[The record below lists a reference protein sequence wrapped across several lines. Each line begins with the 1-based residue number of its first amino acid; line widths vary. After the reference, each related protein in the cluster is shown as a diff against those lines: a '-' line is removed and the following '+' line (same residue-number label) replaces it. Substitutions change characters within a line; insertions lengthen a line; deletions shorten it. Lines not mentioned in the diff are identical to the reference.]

1 LGLIFI
7 NQTIRMTL
15 LSRLTFLLLFFF
27 STQAFGW
34 GLLGHRIVG
43 EIAERHLSG
52 KAKRE
57 IKKILGNES
66 LAMSAN
72 WADFIKSDTS
82 YNYLGSWH
90 YVNLKTGLSQSDVQT
105 RLATDTIPTIYNRLT
120 HLVSEFKSNKA
131 LTLEQKRMYLR
142 LIVHLVG
149 DIHQPMH
156 AGRPE
161 DLGGNRIQLHWFF
174 EPSNL
179 HRVWD
184 EQLINYQQLSYTEY
198 TAALDFTTKSQRK
211 QLQATGA
218 DQWVYESYR
227 IAEDLYK
234 GVKKGDKLRYDYNF
248 KHVSTLNDQLLKGG
262 VRLAGL
268 LNELF

>member
-1 LGLIFI
+1 MWLKKTVLIA
-7 NQTIRMTL
+7 TCL
-15 LSRLTFLLLFFF
+15 VLTSHLAF
-27 STQAFGW
+27 SW

-43 EIAERHLSG
+43 EIAQRHLSG
-52 KAKRE
+52 KAKKE
-57 IKKILGNES
+57 IQKILGNET

-82 YNYLGSWH
+82 YNYLNSWH
-90 YVNLKTGLSQSDVQT
+90 YVNFKSGISQSELQAH
-105 RLATDTIPTIYNRLT
+105 LANDTNPNIYNRLT
-120 HLVSEFKSNKA
+120 HLVDEFKNNKN
-131 LTLEQKRMYLR
+131 LTLEQKKMYLR

-161 DLGGNRIQLHWFF
+161 DLGGNRVQLHWFF

-184 EQLINYQQLSYTEY
+184 EDLINYQQLSYTEY
-198 TAALDFTTKSQRK
+198 TQSLDFTTKRERK
-211 QLQATGA
+211 ALQASGA
-218 DQWVYESYR
+218 DQWLHESYL
-227 IAEDLYK
+227 IAEELYK
-234 GVKKGDKLRYDYNF
+234 GAKKGDKLRYDYNF
-248 KHVSTLNDQLLKGG
+248 KHVGTLNDRLLKGG

>member
-1 LGLIFI
+1 MKIKPI
-7 NQTIRMTL
+7 
-15 LSRLTFLLLFFF
+15 LLFVVLFALSLGQPAF
-27 STQAFGW
+27 SW

-43 EIAERHLSG
+43 EIAQRHLSA

-57 IKKILGNES
+57 IRKIMGNET

-82 YNYLGSWH
+82 YNYLNTWH
-90 YVNLKTGLSQSDVQT
+90 YVNFKSNMSQPEVLVQ
-105 RLATDTIPTIYNRLT
+105 LQNDSIPTIYNRLN
-120 HLVSEFKSNKA
+120 HLVSEFKNNKS
-131 LTLEQKRMYLR
+131 LTPEQKKMYLR

-161 DLGGNRIQLHWFF
+161 DLGGNRVQLHWFF

-184 EQLINYQQLSYTEY
+184 EDLINYQQLSYTEY
-198 TAALDFTTKSQRK
+198 TQVLDFTTKSERLEWQT
-211 QLQATGA
+211 ATPET
-218 DQWVYESYR
+218 WIYESYL
-227 IAEDLYK
+227 IAEALYK
-234 GVKKGDKLRYDYNF
+234 GVNKGDKLRYDYNF
-248 KHVSTLNDQLLKGG
+248 KHIDTLNDRLLKGG
-262 VRLAGL
+262 IRLAGL
-268 LNELF
+268 LNDLF

>member
-1 LGLIFI
+1 MPFKKMLFTCLIWV
-7 NQTIRMTL
+7 L
-15 LSRLTFLLLFFF
+15 ASDAAF
-27 STQAFGW
+27 SW

-43 EIAERHLSG
+43 EIAGRHLSA

-57 IKKILGNES
+57 IKKILGNET

-82 YNYLGSWH
+82 YRYLNSWH
-90 YVNLKTGLSQSDVQT
+90 YVNFRPGISKAELLSHLQH
-105 RLATDTIPTIYNRLT
+105 DTTANIYNRLNF
-120 HLVSEFKSNKA
+120 LVSEFRENK
-131 LTLEQKRMYLR
+131 TLDPDRKKLYLR

-161 DLGGNRIQLHWFF
+161 DLGGNRIPLHWFY

-179 HRVWD
+179 HKVWD
-184 EQLINYQQLSYTEY
+184 EDLINYQQLSYTEY
-198 TAALDFTTKSQRK
+198 TNSIDFSSRQQRK
-211 QLQATGA
+211 EWQSTGA
-218 DQWVYESYR
+218 DEWLFESFR
-227 IAEDLYK
+227 IAEQLYA
-234 GVKKGDKLRYDYNF
+234 GVGKGDKLRYEYNF
-248 KHVSTLNDQLLKGG
+248 MHIGTLNDRLLKGG